1 MPPST
6 GNLEQLSYWLNGN
19 HFDMVVFTYSP
30 NPSFSTQKLV
40 EVLGN
45 SCIPAFY
52 VPSWAGPGIGFQEVL
67 LGGQP
72 CLQLWPSRDS
82 LLDRQLKRSFDLIVA
97 GSAVAVLS
105 PLLLLIALAIR
116 LTSPGPVLFLQ
127 DRYGLDGQAF
137 RILKFRSM
145 RCLEASDQPGLRQ
158 ASRNDPRVTPVG
170 AFLRRW
176 SLDELP
182 QLFNVL
188 LGQMSIVGPRPH
200 AVEHNELYREQI
212 SGYMKR
218 HVFKP
223 GITGLAQVRGF
234 RGETATLDLMQ
245 KRVEADLEYQRSW
258 TFATDF
264 NILIKTVFRLKS
276 PSAY

>member
-1 MPPST
+1 M
-6 GNLEQLSYWLNGN
+6 
-19 HFDMVVFTYSP
+19 
-30 NPSFSTQKLV
+30 
-40 EVLGN
+40 
-45 SCIPAFY
+45 
-52 VPSWAGPGIGFQEVL
+52 
-67 LGGQP
+67 
-72 CLQLWPSRDS
+72 
-82 LLDRQLKRSFDLIVA
+82 
-97 GSAVAVLS
+97 
-105 PLLLLIALAIR
+105 
-116 LTSPGPVLFLQ
+116 
-127 DRYGLDGQAF
+127 
-137 RILKFRSM
+137 
-145 RCLEASDQPGLRQ
+145 
-158 ASRNDPRVTPVG
+158 TPVG

-264 NILIKTVFRLKS
+264 KILIKTVFRLKS